1 MEETMRETL
10 ALLLLSVFIA
20 PNIAEAQSP
29 IHSQDTYQFKEGSS
43 TAKRFARQNQPR
55 SHLVQPLYAAMVAT
69 ASFVAIIELAHI
81 TAASKNGQRNS

>member
-43 TAKRFARQNQPR
+43 NPHHYKNVDGQTVRPAKSAKKP
-55 SHLVQPLYAAMVAT
+55 SGAT
-69 ASFVAIIELAHI
+69 VAIIELAHI